1 MYGVEK
7 SQNDIFN
14 LTFIVFELCF
24 SVVFPKPT
32 LLQSGYLTLFA
43 FFQEK
48 RVHVTIKCTE
58 NPFLRPYY
66 LTVAQKI
73 KEANPDVIVERVMV
87 PHLDEELV
95 EESVFEIVVDGKVV
109 IGKTQTQ
116 FLKVRRS
123 SKDEIN
129 NNNVFG
135 MSVYV
140 SMEDLNIAIS
150 KARKK
155 RRPTTSYVNE
165 DRNKAIRLELL
176 KDEED

>member
-1 MYGVEK
+1 M
-7 SQNDIFN
+7 
-14 LTFIVFELCF
+14 
-24 SVVFPKPT
+24 FPKPT
-32 LLQSGYLTLFA
+32 QLQSGYLTLFA

-95 EESVFEIVVDGKVV
+95 EDSVFEIVVDGKVV
-109 IGKTQTQ
+109 IGKSQTQ

>member
-1 MYGVEK
+1 M
-7 SQNDIFN
+7 
-14 LTFIVFELCF
+14 
-24 SVVFPKPT
+24 
-32 LLQSGYLTLFA
+32 
-43 FFQEK
+43 QEK

-95 EESVFEIVVDGKVV
+95 EDSVFEIVVDGKVV
-109 IGKTQTQ
+109 IGKSQTQ

-123 SKDEIN
+123 SKDDIN

-135 MSVYV
+135 MSVYI
-140 SMEDLNIAIS
+140 SMEDLNVAIS

-176 KDEED
+176 KDEDD